1 MCGICGKTGL
11 GGTESVTAMVHAMQH
26 RGPDYSGI
34 TEFSCATLGMT
45 RLSVQDT
52 SDAGNQPM
60 HSSDGLVTIVYNG
73 ETYNVIELRNWLKK
87 KGYIFS
93 SRSDTEVLLNL
104 YMELGDDFLKKL
116 RGMFALAVLDCRGG
130 PSREKLLLAR
140 DPFGIK
146 PLLYAECGGE
156 IIFASEIKALL
167 ASGFIS
173 REINAESLRLLVTFG
188 SVPQPKTMV
197 SGVYMLQ
204 PGCKLVWHAGRFCI
218 SHYFSFAALKPQKI
232 KLQYSEQVQVVQEML
247 QKILNL
253 QMISDVPIGAFLS
266 GGVDSSLLCALMV
279 KSGRKKI
286 NTFSVGFEQ
295 EGEHLDE
302 SRDAFETATHL
313 GTRHHHL
320 IVRGQDVADKI
331 LDIARALDQ
340 PSVDG
345 VNTYF
350 VSCETRKHVTV
361 ALSGTGGDE
370 IFAGYPWFG
379 QMKRWAAQNQ
389 SSHKFIAS
397 LMNLSVLNPLASGRL
412 GPWLEKR
419 RINANFLSR
428 YAMCHYIFGPT
439 GAAQLLSKDI
449 RCKTRCGQAMCMD
462 IMNQDVFSQADSLC
476 RVSGLCLRGYTL
488 NQLLRDIDATSMF
501 HSLEVRVPYLDPEL
515 LKVSLALPES
525 TKLAVL
531 PNGKIPQTY
540 QTGLK
545 RILYDIAKPFLPEN
559 FGNRAKRGF
568 GMPFDYWLK
577 GPLRD
582 VFNDCLNNTTVTS
595 AGLFDPK
602 AVYSIKRKFESG
614 QIMWMKPWLL
624 MMTEL
629 WRREILN
636 NG

>member
-1 MCGICGKTGL
+1 MCGICGKTGVS
-11 GGTESVTAMVHAMQH
+11 GAEPVTAMVRTMQH
-26 RGPDYSGI
+26 RGPDFSGI
-34 TEFSCATLGMT
+34 SEFPCATLGMT
-45 RLSVQDT
+45 RLSVLDT

-73 ETYNVIELRNWLKK
+73 ETYNAMELQNWLEK
-87 KGYIFS
+87 KGYSFS

-104 YMELGDDFLKKL
+104 YMELGDAFLKKL
-116 RGMFALAVLDCRGG
+116 RGMFALAVLDRRGG
-130 PSREKLLLAR
+130 PSRERLLLAR

-146 PLLYAECGGE
+146 PLLYAECDGG

-173 REINAESLRLLVTFG
+173 REINAESLRLLLTFG
-188 SVPQPKTMV
+188 SVSQPKTMV

-204 PGCKLVWHAGRFCI
+204 PGRKLIWQASRFSI
-218 SHYFSFAALKPQKI
+218 SRYVSLAALKSEKI
-232 KLQYSEQVQVVQEML
+232 QLEYSEQVQAVQAIL

-253 QMISDVPIGAFLS
+253 QLISDVPVGAFLS

-295 EGEHLDE
+295 EGKHLDE

-313 GTRHHHL
+313 GTRHHHI
-320 IVRGQDVADKI
+320 IVRGQDVAEKI
-331 LDIARALDQ
+331 LDITQALDQ

-350 VSCETRKHVTV
+350 ISREARKHVTV

-379 QMKRWAAQNQ
+379 QMKRWTAQTQ
-389 SSHKFIAS
+389 VSQKLIARF
-397 LMNLSVLNPLASGRL
+397 MNLSALNSLASGRL
-412 GPWLEKR
+412 GSWLETC

-428 YAMCHYIFGPT
+428 YAMCYYIFGPT
-439 GAAQLLSKDI
+439 GAAQILSKDI
-449 RCKTRCGQAMCMD
+449 RRKTRYGQAMCID
-462 IMNQDVFSQADSLC
+462 IMNQDIFPQTDSLC

-515 LKVSLALPES
+515 LKLSLALPEA
-525 TKLAVL
+525 TKLSVV
-531 PNGKIPQTY
+531 PNDKIPQTY

-545 RILYDIAKPFLPEN
+545 RILYDIAKPLLPDN

-568 GMPFDYWLK
+568 GMPFDHWLR
-577 GPLRD
+577 GPLREI
-582 VFNDCLNNTTVTS
+582 FNDCLNNTAVSS
-595 AGLFDPK
+595 AGIFDPK
-602 AVYSIKRKFESG
+602 AVYSIKKNFESG
-614 QIMWMKPWLL
+614 KIMWMKPWLL
-624 MMTEL
+624 MMIEL